1 MTDKEKE
8 ELISKFNFSDELMG
22 KLEHSIDILRKAEPM
37 ALDFYE
43 KGFYLCF
50 SGGKDSQA
58 LYHVAV
64 LAGVKFEA
72 NMNMTTVDPPEV
84 VRFVRQHYPNVVR
97 HIPEINFYDLIVKK
111 KSLPFATQRYCCAV
125 LKEGGGA
132 GTVSLIGVRHEES
145 PKRAKRNE
153 LEMSR
158 RKLSVQFDQFEEH
171 KEKMVTCV
179 GGKDKIIIS
188 PILEWTESDVWEF
201 LNKMNIPHCT
211 LYDNGNSRIGCL
223 FCPMSRIAEMR
234 MYKEKYPHQTKKL
247 RDAISKLCDMGKY
260 DKLNGDPDLVLD
272 WYLSKR
278 TTEDFLKW
286 RAKKNQGKFDL

>member
-111 KSLPFATQRYCCAV
+111 EISTICYTKILLCCFERRWRSRDSLTYRC
-125 LKEGGGA
+125 
-132 GTVSLIGVRHEES
+132 
-145 PKRAKRNE
+145 
-153 LEMSR
+153 
-158 RKLSVQFDQFEEH
+158 
-171 KEKMVTCV
+171 
-179 GGKDKIIIS
+179 
-188 PILEWTESDVWEF
+188 
-201 LNKMNIPHCT
+201 
-211 LYDNGNSRIGCL
+211 
-223 FCPMSRIAEMR
+223 
-234 MYKEKYPHQTKKL
+234 
-247 RDAISKLCDMGKY
+247 
-260 DKLNGDPDLVLD
+260 
-272 WYLSKR
+272 
-278 TTEDFLKW
+278 
-286 RAKKNQGKFDL
+286 